1 MMFCVTFT
9 LQPMYKKLVITN
21 LDEALAR
28 QLDDGLWN
36 DCFKTP
42 LTRFGRTDKNLF
54 HLMIEAGVGYYLGL
68 IQDIGIHF
76 DISFIT

>member
-1 MMFCVTFT
+1 
-9 LQPMYKKLVITN
+9 MYKKLIITN
-21 LDEALAR
+21 LDEALSR
-28 QLDDGLWN
+28 RLEMGLWN

-42 LTRFGRTDKNLF
+42 LTRFGRTDKHLY